1 MEFKPLVGLTYELF
15 FTLINVLVLFL
26 ILRKILFKKVINV
39 MDAREADIKNDIEE
53 GQRAKEE
60 GLKLSSKRQTVK
72 LQRTKSRPLTI
83 LSLRFLR

>member
-53 GQRAKEE
+53 GQ
-60 GLKLSSKRQTVK
+60 T
-72 LQRTKSRPLTI
+72 
-83 LSLRFLR
+83 

>member
-39 MDAREADIKNDIEE
+39 MDAREADI
-53 GQRAKEE
+53 
-60 GLKLSSKRQTVK
+60 
-72 LQRTKSRPLTI
+72 PLV
-83 LSLRFLR
+83 SQ